1 MAQLGTAFDPNE
13 IPDDER
19 GSFEPLP
26 PGDYLLQVA
35 DSELKEKSNGDC
47 GLNLTLEVV
56 EGEFQGRKLWDYLNI
71 RHSSAQAQ
79 AIAQRRLA
87 DYCLATGAGTIRDS
101 EELHFRPFIG
111 KVSREPRKDTG
122 EMSNRIK
129 AVRSRSSVPP
139 ATKGAAPQ
147 SAHLAAS
154 QPQRSAAPP
163 ATGNRPWHRPKQGQV
178 DDSIPF

>member
-1 MAQLGTAFDPNE
+1 MAHLGATFDPNE

-35 DSELKEKSNGDC
+35 DSELKDKPNGDC

-71 RHSSAQAQ
+71 RHSSADAQ
-79 AIAQRRLA
+79 RIAQRRLA

-122 EMSNRIK
+122 ELSNRIK
-129 AVRSRSSVPP
+129 GVRSKSGSPP
-139 ATKGAAPQ
+139 AGKPAPQ
-147 SAHLAAS
+147 QQTGAPPPRQATTGER
-154 QPQRSAAPP
+154 PWNRRSA
-163 ATGNRPWHRPKQGQV
+163 
-178 DDSIPF
+178 